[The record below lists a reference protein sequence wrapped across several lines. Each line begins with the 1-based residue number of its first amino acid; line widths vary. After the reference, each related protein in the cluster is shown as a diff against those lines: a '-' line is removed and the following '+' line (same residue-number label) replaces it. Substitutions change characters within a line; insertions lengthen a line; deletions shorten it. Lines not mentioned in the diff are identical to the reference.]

1 MRGRL
6 PLLTVFFALALAATG
21 GALAG
26 GLDDIQALTGDMD
39 RLRQA
44 SGQMPLAEEREI
56 GRGMAERLMGASPP
70 VHDARVQRYVN
81 RVGLWVAEGSQRPH
95 LAWTF
100 GVLDTPAV
108 NAFAAPGGY
117 VFITRG
123 LFLLLNDEGE
133 LAVVL
138 GHEIAHVTARH
149 HLQALAQDAR
159 VGITADLVGNAIHG
173 HLDHGQLEQMW
184 RAGARLYAIG
194 LKRRDEFDADRIGVA
209 LAARAGY
216 DPWTFM
222 DTLTTLEA
230 VHPDAPA
237 MALQSKTH
245 PSPEERRARLLG
257 QLDQDFGKGEPGA
270 RPETRFDEMRDRLSA
285 RGR

>member
-1 MRGRL
+1 MRPGRSL
-6 PLLTVFFALALAATG
+6 RALCALLALAAA
-21 GALAG
+21 GAAMAS
-26 GLDDIQALTGDMD
+26 GLDVQALTGNMK

-44 SGQMPLAEEREI
+44 TQQMPLSEERAI

-70 VHDARVQRYVN
+70 VKDARVQRYVN

-95 LAWTF
+95 LTWTF

-108 NAFAAPGGY
+108 NAFAAPGGF

-123 LFLLLNDEGE
+123 LFLLLNNEGE

-138 GHEIAHVTARH
+138 GHEIAHVTERH
-149 HLQALAQDAR
+149 HLEALAQDAR
-159 VGITADLVGNAIHG
+159 VGITADLVASAARGN
-173 HLDHGQLEQMW
+173 LDRGQLAQMI
-184 RAGARLYAIG
+184 RAGARLYALG
-194 LKRRDEFDADRIGVA
+194 LKRQDEFQADRIGIA

-222 DTLTTLEA
+222 DTLTTLQA

-245 PSPEERRARLLG
+245 PSPQERRAHLLG
-257 QLDQDFGKGEPGA
+257 ELDQDFGQGDPGA
-270 RPETRFDEMRDRLSA
+270 RPETRFDAMRERLSA
-285 RGR
+285 RKAQ